1 MSTNR
6 SRRIDQDTAEHLLGG
21 AVGGPSAGRD
31 ASLTGADART
41 GPVRPLLPENGPEGQ
56 VARVL
61 AAAAAPATAGEL
73 AGEEAALA
81 AFREARLAPAPA
93 EPAVPA
99 VPAPV
104 RRRSMATAALA
115 RAFSTKAVAVVLGAT
130 ALGGVAVAAGTG
142 NLPSPLGGG
151 AEEPRRPL
159 LAPATVSSAPAAAS
173 AAPEGTPDGTPS
185 ARRPGSGPA
194 TAGPSTGVSSGGP
207 SSAAPSTPA
216 AVPPSPGARPSP
228 FAPAETRGLQAR
240 ALLIALCQGYT
251 DRKGKGERPRL
262 LVADP
267 QFGALVTAAG
277 GPEKVEA
284 YCGDVL
290 RHKDEPQGATPPS
303 RPGGTD
309 AGGTDGGGTDGGG
322 TDGGKKDDG
331 RKDDGRTGTGRTGA
345 PSLPTALPTLPG
357 VVPKPDRSG
366 QPADASP
373 RR

>member
-41 GPVRPLLPENGPEGQ
+41 GPARPLQPENGPEER

-93 EPAVPA
+93 GPA

-151 AEEPRRPL
+151 TEEPRRPL
-159 LAPATVSSAPAAAS
+159 LAPATAPSAPAAGS
-173 AAPEGTPDGTPS
+173 AAPDGSPS
-185 ARRPGSGPA
+185 ARRPGSGP
-194 TAGPSTGVSSGGP
+194 STGASSGGP
-207 SSAAPSTPA
+207 SSGAPSTG
-216 AVPPSPGARPSP
+216 AVAPPSPGAPPSP
-228 FAPAETRGLQAR
+228 FAPAETRGSQAR

-251 DRKGKGERPRL
+251 DRKGKGERQRL

-267 QFGALVTAAG
+267 QFGALVAAAG
-277 GPEKVEA
+277 GPEEVEA

-290 RHKDEPQGATPPS
+290 RHKDEPDPQGATPPS
-303 RPGGTD
+303 RPGGD
-309 AGGTDGGGTDGGG
+309 DDGGGNGGG
-322 TDGGKKDDG
+322 KKDDGKKDDGKKDDG
-331 RKDDGRTGTGRTGA
+331 RKDDGKSGTGTGRTGP

-357 VVPKPDRSG
+357 VLPKPDRSG
-366 QPADASP
+366 QSADASP
-373 RR
+373 KR